1 MSDGNLSRRQW
12 LLAAAAAAGTAVGTA
27 VAARAQEPET
37 SPAEPTLPAAPT
49 LPPAPAAP
57 LAPLP
62 LLTLGGKLTQGGLL
76 FGRLD
81 TPRPVTIDGVEV
93 LVGADGAFVTGF
105 DRDAGATARLEIG
118 EGAARIGV
126 DLTVEGRTYASGEN
140 ISTTRGLFGGS
151 DEALSPLDDLFI
163 DEAELEALIEAEA
176 RGATSRTRGLGG
188 GGVSADE
195 LRARIYRDWRLKQT
209 ALASR
214 AEITG
219 FLETFLW
226 PLDGDLRITSAWG
239 TDRNYS
245 NGTKKPH
252 YGVDLAAPVGTP
264 IRAPAAAA
272 VTLAEPDMYYE
283 GGCVFLDHGLGL
295 TSIYLH
301 MDEVEVEAGQTIAQ
315 GAPIG
320 NVGTKGRST
329 GPHLCWRLYWR
340 DRKLDPTLLTA

>member
-1 MSDGNLSRRQW
+1 MNRRNF
-12 LLAAAAAAGTAVGTA
+12 LTTGAAAAGTAAATA
-27 VAARAQEPET
+27 VAARAQDGLEGETGSET
-37 SPAEPTLPAAPT
+37 STETSTGPSTGPSTG
-49 LPPAPAAP
+49 AP

-76 FGRLD
+76 FGRLG
-81 TPRPVTIDGVEV
+81 TPQPVTIDGVEV

-105 DRDAGATARLEIG
+105 DRDAGASARLEIG

-126 DLTVEGRTYASGEN
+126 DLTVAGRTYLSGEN

-151 DEALSPLDDLFI
+151 DEELSPLDDLFA
-163 DEAELEALIEAEA
+163 DEAELEAMIAAEA
-176 RGATSRTRGLGG
+176 RSATSLTRSLGG
-188 GGVSADE
+188 GGTTAEE
-195 LRARIYRDWRLKQT
+195 LRTRIYREWRLKQD

-214 AEITG
+214 AEISG
-219 FLETFLW
+219 FLEAFIW
-226 PLDGDLRITSAWG
+226 PLEGELRITSAWG
-239 TDRNYS
+239 TNRNYS

-283 GGCVFLDHGLGL
+283 GGCIFLDHGLGL

-301 MDEVEVEAGQTIAQ
+301 MDEVDVEAGSTIAQ
-315 GAPIG
+315 GAPLG
-320 NVGTKGRST
+320 KVGTKGRST